1 MTRDSVYFQ
10 GQEKLNQWLAR
21 VVKETSDLKPLFD
34 DLGDILLDGIHD
46 RFDRG
51 VAPNGKP
58 WQKSWRAIAQ
68 GGKTGRDT
76 GRLLNSFFTKTK
88 Y

>member
-34 DLGDILLDGIHD
+34 DLGDTGDAFVVDLYGRRIAGVDQEKRLDL
-46 RFDRG
+46 G
-51 VAPNGKP
+51 V
-58 WQKSWRAIAQ
+58 
-68 GGKTGRDT
+68 
-76 GRLLNSFFTKTK
+76 
-88 Y
+88 